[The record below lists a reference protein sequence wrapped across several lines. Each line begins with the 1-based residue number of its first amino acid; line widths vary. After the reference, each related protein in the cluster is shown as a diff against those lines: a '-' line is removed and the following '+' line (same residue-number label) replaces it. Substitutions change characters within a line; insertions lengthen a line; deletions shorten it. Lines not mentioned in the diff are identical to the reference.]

1 MLVQNSLDL
10 YEHSSWISKHFISWK
25 ASTPRTNSQRKLFIA
40 RFYVFLKY
48 RSCII
53 PPPKKSKN
61 VCHLLFSRKRHLF
74 LWWLEC
80 KLVNTEYFVITANAS
95 RALSTCRINQSFLIA
110 LLESVLL
117 ETKLHWVNGLYGASA
132 DIQVIMI
139 SFAVWKYMFVISDFF
154 LLINVISCGG
164 ALFYIPKSG
173 TNAPTVHVLYKAE
186 VNHLYG
192 LPHPRRRCSCS
203 PQ

>member
-1 MLVQNSLDL
+1 
-10 YEHSSWISKHFISWK
+10 
-25 ASTPRTNSQRKLFIA
+25 
-40 RFYVFLKY
+40 
-48 RSCII
+48 
-53 PPPKKSKN
+53 
-61 VCHLLFSRKRHLF
+61 
-74 LWWLEC
+74 
-80 KLVNTEYFVITANAS
+80 
-95 RALSTCRINQSFLIA
+95 
-110 LLESVLL
+110 
-117 ETKLHWVNGLYGASA
+117 
-132 DIQVIMI
+132 MI